1 VTEQKMD
8 DVVLITGAQGTI
20 GTLLRRT
27 LRRGDRHLR
36 LLDVTALA
44 ELEAGENATLIQGS
58 FLDPGVI
65 ERACRGVRAIV
76 HLGGLSHE
84 GFTWPEYLEINVH
97 GTYLLAEAARA
108 AGVERLVYASSNHA
122 VGFTPLLVEDAVGDY
137 EFPRPDTFYGFSKA
151 ASESLLSLYFD
162 RYGLESVCLRIGS
175 YRERPND
182 VRSLW
187 SWLSPGDCT
196 RLVEAA
202 LTVPRPGFRVVWGVS
217 ANTRA
222 RVSLDEAIAIGY
234 QPLDDAEDYAHDVE
248 FGDQQTGLCIGGRY
262 TAPDVT

>member
-1 VTEQKMD
+1 MD

-20 GTLLRRT
+20 GTLLRHT
-27 LRRGDRHLR
+27 LRRDGRHLR
-36 LLDVTALA
+36 LLDVIAPA
-44 ELEAGENATLIQGS
+44 ELEIGENATLIRGS
-58 FLDPGVI
+58 FMDPGVI
-65 ERACRGVRAIV
+65 EEACRGVRAII
-76 HLGGLSHE
+76 HLGGLSHA

-108 AGVERLVYASSNHA
+108 AGVERLIYASSNHA
-122 VGFTPLLVEDAVGDY
+122 VGFTPLPMDDVVGDY

-151 ASESLLSLYFD
+151 ASESLLSLYYD

-175 YRERPND
+175 YRERPSD
-182 VRSLW
+182 ERSLW

-202 LTVPRPGFRVVWGVS
+202 LSVPSPGFRVVWGVS

-222 RVSLDEAIAIGY
+222 RVSLDEATDIGY
-234 QPLDDAEDYAHDVE
+234 RPVDDAEDFASELED
-248 FGDQQTGLCIGGRY
+248 GQRAWSDLGGRY
-262 TAPDVT
+262 TDSDVT